1 MASISKRNGKY
12 AVTYYE
18 GDDRHPVMK
27 SGLTASQ
34 AEKLR
39 DKKNAEE
46 KKWREQRKKAREKAK
61 KQVVKRRRPPM
72 IFPPGSGYCR
82 RGPAPCAEPPD
93 SPASGLPAP
102 APE

>member
-18 GDDRHPVMK
+18 GDDRHPVMT

-39 DKKNAEE
+39 DKKNAEA
-46 KKWREQRKKAREKAK
+46 KKWREPGKKAREKGR
-61 KQVVKRRRPPM
+61 KQEVKT
-72 IFPPGSGYCR
+72 
-82 RGPAPCAEPPD
+82 D
-93 SPASGLPAP
+93 
-102 APE
+102 

>member
-46 KKWREQRKKAREKAK
+46 GWAYPYRENHH
-61 KQVVKRRRPPM
+61 
-72 IFPPGSGYCR
+72 
-82 RGPAPCAEPPD
+82 
-93 SPASGLPAP
+93 
-102 APE
+102 